1 MRTLL
6 VLAASALASGA
17 SLTGPAVALSA
28 PVITAQDEVADL
40 AAQIQA
46 AIVNAQNE
54 AEAAGLDRDEAAAI
68 IENSVY
74 NLIIASGASP
84 MVAAQA
90 LASARS
96 TLTASGQLS
105 RAASNAV
112 SSVQAAVN
120 ASMPA
125 FSPGAGGG
133 AGGSAPG
140 VGGSGSAGGGGG
152 GGSDYRPGT

>member
-1 MRTLL
+1 
-6 VLAASALASGA
+6 
-17 SLTGPAVALSA
+17 
-28 PVITAQDEVADL
+28 VITAQDEVADL

-54 AEAAGLDRDEAAAI
+54 AEAAGLAPDEAAAI
-68 IENSVY
+68 IENSVQD
-74 NLIIASGASP
+74 LIIASGASP

-125 FSPGAGGG
+125 IVPGAGGG
-133 AGGSAPG
+133 AGGAPG
-140 VGGSGSAGGGGG
+140 VGGSVSAGGGGG

>member
-1 MRTLL
+1 M
-6 VLAASALASGA
+6 
-17 SLTGPAVALSA
+17 SA
-28 PVITAQDEVADL
+28 PVITAQDEVAEL

-54 AEAAGLDRDEAAAI
+54 AEAAGLAPDEAAAI
-68 IENSVY
+68 IEASVQ
-74 NLIIASGASP
+74 NVIVASGASP

-125 FSPGAGGG
+125 VVPGAGGG
-133 AGGSAPG
+133 AGGS
-140 VGGSGSAGGGGG
+140 GGSGSAGGGGG

>member
-1 MRTLL
+1 
-6 VLAASALASGA
+6 
-17 SLTGPAVALSA
+17 
-28 PVITAQDEVADL
+28 VITAQDEVADL

-54 AEAAGLDRDEAAAI
+54 AEAAGLAPDEAAAI
-68 IENSVY
+68 IENSVQD
-74 NLIIASGASP
+74 LIIASGASP

-96 TLTASGQLS
+96 ALTASGQLS

-125 FSPGAGGG
+125 IVPGAGGG
-133 AGGSAPG
+133 AGGAPG
-140 VGGSGSAGGGGG
+140 VGGSVSAGGGGG

>member
-1 MRTLL
+1 M
-6 VLAASALASGA
+6 
-17 SLTGPAVALSA
+17 SA
-28 PVITAQDEVADL
+28 PVITAQDEVAEL

-54 AEAAGLDRDEAAAI
+54 AEAAGLAPDEAAAI
-68 IENSVY
+68 IENSVQ
-74 NLIIASGASP
+74 NVIIASGASP

-125 FSPGAGGG
+125 IVPGAGGG
-133 AGGSAPG
+133 AGGAPG
-140 VGGSGSAGGGGG
+140 VGGSVSAGGGGG

>member
-1 MRTLL
+1 
-6 VLAASALASGA
+6 
-17 SLTGPAVALSA
+17 
-28 PVITAQDEVADL
+28 VITAQDEVADL

-125 FSPGAGGG
+125 IVPGAGGG
-133 AGGSAPG
+133 AGGAPG

-152 GGSDYRPGT
+152 GGGGSDYRPGT